1 MKTTY
6 AHYDSVK
13 KLVEGSLITVC
24 KDTTA
29 RHKPCEEGWTLLS
42 VSRGTGLRVIQVTDG
57 GQCGSPS
64 VKCLLPTES
73 GMETVTFFGD
83 QFGELVIDPFVAR
96 HLIGIALTVEM
107 LEEIS

>member
-6 AHYDSVK
+6 EHYDSTQ
-13 KLVEGSLITVC
+13 KLVEGSLITVR

-29 RHKPCEEGWTLLS
+29 RHKPCEEGWSLIS
-42 VSRGTGLRVIQVTDG
+42 VPCGSMLRVIRATDG
-57 GQCGSPS
+57 GQYGSPS

-96 HLIGIALTVEM
+96 HLIVIALTVEM
-107 LEEIS
+107 LEEVS